1 MTARPGRALLHAC
14 AALACA
20 LVFCTGMAGCASHGP
35 LQGMAEI
42 GSAQD
47 AGKVI
52 AIGKSTKADVLAA
65 FGKTTFIEFDSG
77 YEVWVYRIRASPLAA
92 RGTNEFV
99 VLFAP
104 SGVVAKTR
112 TRIAAPG

>member
-1 MTARPGRALLHAC
+1 MRTAF
-14 AALACA
+14 
-20 LVFCTGMAGCASHGP
+20 VFSILISTSLAGCANHGP
-35 LQGMAEI
+35 LQATAEI

-47 AGKVI
+47 AGKAI

-65 FGKTTFIEFDSG
+65 FGKTTSIEFDSG
-77 YEVWVYRIRASPLAA
+77 YEVWVYRLKGALLGS

-112 TRIAAPG
+112 VRVAPG